1 MHASTSFAGGDMKN
15 TEPEP
20 FSIDNY
26 IKEINASLPVVPP
39 VTLKE
44 QIYDAIFA
52 TGCGVVVLLVGLAFL
67 PSFL

>member
-1 MHASTSFAGGDMKN
+1 MHASLSFTSGEMKN